1 MTGVRPDK
9 VINSLHLEASG
20 EFNLARI
27 SPSILSSDFGDLRRE
42 ILKVDKAGADSIHID
57 VMDGHFVPN
66 LTFGPAL
73 IKSIRSASKLRF
85 DAHLMIERAD
95 MFVDKFSEAGADLII
110 IHPEAKHSTADVI
123 RNISGIGKSSG
134 LALNPETPFHTAE
147 KFMGD
152 ISLLLIMTVHPGFG
166 GQQFLPEVLPKIREA
181 RDYIDREGIKVSIS
195 VDGGITPENAVDAL
209 KAGASELV
217 AGNAI
222 FKSEDAEAA
231 IKFFKKL

>member
-110 IHPEAKHSTADVI
+110 IHPEA
-123 RNISGIGKSSG
+123 
-134 LALNPETPFHTAE
+134 
-147 KFMGD
+147 
-152 ISLLLIMTVHPGFG
+152 
-166 GQQFLPEVLPKIREA
+166 
-181 RDYIDREGIKVSIS
+181 
-195 VDGGITPENAVDAL
+195 
-209 KAGASELV
+209 
-217 AGNAI
+217 
-222 FKSEDAEAA
+222 
-231 IKFFKKL
+231 